1 MIVTELDTFVKKFY
15 QLWNAGQVAH
25 LDVDSNAGNA
35 WVGLR
40 VQLGHAPGPLHQ
52 QLHPTYKKSD
62 CPSRQRRRAR
72 RAAARA
78 EEVNAEEAT
87 TTTTAETFIEETEV
101 STEEV
106 EVAAEAATDKIDIV
120 VPAAEEAS
128 SDQVK
133 CDQCEL
139 TFRNT
144 RGLKTHKGRVHKMIQ
159 QLDGFEEEPDN
170 DYEYTFESN
179 YGEEDILYTLEELNI
194 VSKLVSRVK
203 IGSDRSAN
211 RLCTV
216 IVSIPRDGWQWPG
229 MNGLQRE
236 VIKNLKSI
244 PSC

>member
-1 MIVTELDTFVKKFY
+1 MTFSELDTFVKKFY
-15 QLWNAGQVAH
+15 QLRNAGHVAH

-106 EVAAEAATDKIDIV
+106 EVAEEAATDKNDIV
-120 VPAAEEAS
+120 VPDAPAEEAIANG
-128 SDQVK
+128 
-133 CDQCEL
+133 L
-139 TFRNT
+139 TFFSVTEAFKQRKVLTLTLGKLIRASLRLMAPVKNW
-144 RGLKTHKGRVHKMIQ
+144 K
-159 QLDGFEEEPDN
+159 
-170 DYEYTFESN
+170 SC
-179 YGEEDILYTLEELNI
+179 IL
-194 VSKLVSRVK
+194 SRV
-203 IGSDRSAN
+203 
-211 RLCTV
+211 
-216 IVSIPRDGWQWPG
+216 
-229 MNGLQRE
+229 
-236 VIKNLKSI
+236 NLLLKM
-244 PSC
+244 SCIR